1 MLTEACFQGCGD
13 GLLLAVAGKVR
24 DVLPVL
30 QRVLAEVFVQG
41 VGSGLLASGI
51 LQLFL
56 QGVGNSLFAAGIA
69 DLLLQRIGD
78 GLLVAAARKGGD
90 LGPVF
95 QELADVA
102 GAVYRSAIG
111 DRGRLR
117 AFGDLLGMGGGNGRE
132 SKKCEGGKVAQ
143 RVHGRSRIGTGDS
156 GSGRLYV
163 GLAIMVIAITRRLR
177 LRYRLSRYFL
187 S

>member
-1 MLTEACFQGCGD
+1 MLAEASFQGCGD

-24 DVLPVL
+24 DVLPIL

-56 QGVGNSLFAAGIA
+56 QGVGNSLFAAG
-69 DLLLQRIGD
+69 IGD

-117 AFGDLLGMGGGNGRE
+117 VFGDLLGMGGGNGRE

-163 GLAIMVIAITRRLR
+163 GLAIMVIAIISRLR

>member
-1 MLTEACFQGCGD
+1 MLAEASFQGCGD

-24 DVLPVL
+24 DVLPIL

-56 QGVGNSLFAAGIA
+56 QGVGN
-69 DLLLQRIGD
+69 

-117 AFGDLLGMGGGNGRE
+117 VFGDLLGMGGGNGRE

-163 GLAIMVIAITRRLR
+163 GLAIMVIAIISRLR
-177 LRYRLSRYFL
+177 PRYRLSRYFL